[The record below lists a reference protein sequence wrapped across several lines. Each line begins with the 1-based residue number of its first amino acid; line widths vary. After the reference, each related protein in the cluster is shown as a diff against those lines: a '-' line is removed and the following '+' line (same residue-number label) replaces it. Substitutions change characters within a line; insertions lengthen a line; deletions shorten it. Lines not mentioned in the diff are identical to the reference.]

1 MACYFIVE
9 IYLKRQTLWKGL
21 CFRFRGIV
29 ISFSHLNNLIS
40 CLNSFLENYSLI
52 VSVSVLHFKWSDAYQ
67 YAYILWLVEREELH
81 FRTDWYPTKTWNIS
95 HAQFALLFNYHSWW
109 SRMGESSF
117 NVYYILCDVRLYL
130 AYLPVK
136 SCITIT
142 IPASFLQFLTFL
154 YAHKTCQELLDVHK
168 ASYQWVS
175 HLSFSW
181 IFNDTWTGSLSL
193 QTVKV
198 HARRAA
204 VSSVS
209 QKKFWTF
216 PTPIRIFR
224 VSTAL

>member
-1 MACYFIVE
+1 MVYVMACCFIAE

-21 CFRFRGIV
+21 CFRLKGIV

-117 NVYYILCDVRLYL
+117 NVYYILCDVPLYL
-130 AYLPVK
+130 AGLPTCK
-136 SCITIT
+136 IMYHRHNSCQLLAVSNVLVRTQDLSGITRR
-142 IPASFLQFLTFL
+142 LQSDLP
-154 YAHKTCQELLDVHK
+154 
-168 ASYQWVS
+168 
-175 HLSFSW
+175 LSFSSEL
-181 IFNDTWTGSLSL
+181 FLD
-193 QTVKV
+193 
-198 HARRAA
+198 
-204 VSSVS
+204 
-209 QKKFWTF
+209 F
-216 PTPIRIFR
+216 
-224 VSTAL
+224 